1 MKRQLAIVL
10 FCAILTSTLASCGGA
25 ASADTTA
32 ASGDTTAAP
41 VETELTDG
49 LPDTDMNGFEF
60 RIASSTQDTLTWA
73 NVQLSADSENGE
85 TVNGVSPEQVLGPRI
100 PGASVSYTG
109 DTVKCGSVVEGS
121 KGVSVL
127 VHECTYMASETELA
141 ADHFHSTAIQA
152 AEVARDAGVRCLML
166 THVSNRYDDRGLV
179 EGEAR
184 TVFGNSIAVNDM
196 DWFDVMPDLVRPHVS
211 N

>member
-25 ASADTTA
+25 ASA
-32 ASGDTTAAP
+32 DTTAAP

-85 TVNGVSPEQVLGPRI
+85 TVNDAIFLRETVIEDRFNCQIVNTLMSYADIYNQYKSIVLAGDNPYDI
-100 PGASVSYTG
+100 IMLIGTSVMNNI
-109 DTVKCGSVVEGS
+109 E
-121 KGVSVL
+121 VL
-127 VHECTYMASETELA
+127 
-141 ADHFHSTAIQA
+141 ADLNVLPYVNFD
-152 AEVARDAGVRCLML
+152 AE
-166 THVSNRYDDRGLV
+166 
-179 EGEAR
+179 
-184 TVFGNSIAVNDM
+184 
-196 DWFDVMPDLVRPHVS
+196 W
-211 N
+211 